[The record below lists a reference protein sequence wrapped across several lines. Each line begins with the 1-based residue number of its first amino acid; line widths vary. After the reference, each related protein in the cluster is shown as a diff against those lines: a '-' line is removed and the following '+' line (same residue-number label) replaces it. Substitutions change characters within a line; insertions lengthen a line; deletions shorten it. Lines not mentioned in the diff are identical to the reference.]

1 MERDKP
7 GGKNKDFIL
16 KIMTL
21 WENCRERVGEMNY
34 DVMCVSVC
42 VRYIY
47 IYIYHFLYIIPY
59 NPHNV

>member
-7 GGKNKDFIL
+7 RVKSKDFIL
-16 KIMTL
+16 KVMTL

-34 DVMCVSVC
+34 DVMCVYVH

-47 IYIYHFLYIIPY
+47 IYLTSYI
-59 NPHNV
+59 